1 MAKIQLEKIDEVFF
15 RLRTEGYIHQEL
27 SDYFK
32 FRQEGFQ
39 FTPSYKNRLWDG
51 YVRLYNMM
59 DCTLPIGLLNYLKQ
73 FCKERDYTLDYES
86 DSSIEVNL
94 DKFNEFIDNLK
105 LPFELRD
112 YQVKGIKHVIENN
125 RTLLLSP
132 TGSGKS
138 ATIYTLTRW
147 FNTKTLII
155 VPTLSLIHQM
165 KSDFSDY
172 AVNDKTFNTDREIHL
187 VYGGQDKNTNKN
199 IIVGTWQSLYKLPKV
214 WFEQFDVIICDE
226 AHLGKSASI
235 TSILK
240 KTSNTKIKIG
250 TTGTL
255 DGTKVNQLIL
265 EGYLGPVF
273 SVISTKELIDNNF
286 LAKLSIHCIC
296 LKYPEYE
303 CKLMKET
310 TYDEEVKYI
319 IKHERRNRFITNL
332 TKTLND
338 TTLILFEFVDDHGKI
353 LHSMIEKSIKNR
365 NVYFVYGGTPSEERE
380 EIRKKVEN
388 ERGSIIVASVKV
400 FSTGVNI
407 KNLDNIIFVSPT
419 KSRIRSL
426 QSIGRVLRIGDYSN
440 KANLYDIV
448 DDFSYKNRKNYALKH
463 FLERA
468 KVYDSEKFDYKIH
481 KVVF

>member
-1 MAKIQLEKIDEVFF
+1 
-15 RLRTEGYIHQEL
+15 
-27 SDYFK
+27 
-32 FRQEGFQ
+32 
-39 FTPSYKNRLWDG
+39 
-51 YVRLYNMM
+51 
-59 DCTLPIGLLNYLKQ
+59 
-73 FCKERDYTLDYES
+73 
-86 DSSIEVNL
+86 
-94 DKFNEFIDNLK
+94 
-105 LPFELRD
+105 
-112 YQVKGIKHVIENN
+112 
-125 RTLLLSP
+125 
-132 TGSGKS
+132 
-138 ATIYTLTRW
+138 
-147 FNTKTLII
+147 
-155 VPTLSLIHQM
+155 M